1 MQRRVCS
8 CSTAIQV
15 IVVTSSICATFQ
27 FSMRRA
33 TRRDMTKERQSIITF
48 HGNYNRDE
56 VSIMGGRGDE
66 KKTKKSATERRSKGG
81 LIEFR

>member
-1 MQRRVCS
+1 
-8 CSTAIQV
+8 
-15 IVVTSSICATFQ
+15 
-27 FSMRRA
+27 
-33 TRRDMTKERQSIITF
+33 MTKERQSIITF

-66 KKTKKSATERRSKGG
+66 KKTKKSATEMRSKGG